1 MRHSFSSALPESRDA
16 AAEHAVALRRVSK
29 EYRSGGVVTALNQV
43 TLDFEAGTFTAVMG
57 PSGSGKSTLLQCAA
71 GLDRPTSG
79 EVWLGGQELGDLS
92 ETRLTVLRRSR
103 IGFVFQSF
111 NLLPSLT
118 AELNVALPLRL
129 AGRRPSRPEIRR
141 VLGSV
146 GLADRAGHR
155 PSQLSGGQQQR
166 VAIARALVTRPEV
179 VFADEPTGM
188 LDSASGHE
196 VLGLLRGLVD
206 GPGQTVI
213 MVTHDPVAAGYAS
226 RVVFLADGQVAGELH
241 DPTPQLIAGRMAD
254 LGTRSTRP

>member
-1 MRHSFSSALPESRDA
+1 MRHSFSPVLPESRDA
-16 AAEHAVALRRVSK
+16 AAGQAVALRRVTK
-29 EYRSGGVVTALNQV
+29 VYRSGGVVTALDQV
-43 TLDFEAGTFTAVMG
+43 TLGFGAGTFTAVMG

-79 EVWLGGQELGDLS
+79 EVWLGGQDLGDLS
-92 ETRLTVLRRSR
+92 ETRLTVLRRNR

-141 VLGSV
+141 VLASV

-196 VLGLLRGLVD
+196 VLGLLRSLVD
-206 GPGQTVI
+206 GQRQTVI

-241 DPTPQLIAGRMAD
+241 DPTPQSVAGRMAD
-254 LGTRSTRP
+254 LGAKGARP

>member
-1 MRHSFSSALPESRDA
+1 MRHSFSSALPESREA
-16 AAEHAVALRRVSK
+16 PAGLAVALRRVTRV
-29 EYRSGGVVTALNQV
+29 YRSGGTVTALNQV
-43 TLDFEAGTFTAVMG
+43 TLGFGAGTFTAVMG

-79 EVWLGGQELGDLS
+79 EVWLGGQELGGLS
-92 ETRLTVLRRSR
+92 ETKLTVLRRSR

-206 GPGQTVI
+206 GQGQTVI

-241 DPTPQLIAGRMAD
+241 DPTPQLIAMWMAG
-254 LGTRSTRP
+254 LGARGTRP

>member
-1 MRHSFSSALPESRDA
+1 MRHSSSSALPESRDA
-16 AAEHAVALRRVSK
+16 AAGHAVALRRVSK
-29 EYRSGGVVTALNQV
+29 VYRSGCVVTALNQV
-43 TLDFEAGTFTAVMG
+43 TLGFGAGTFTAVMG

-71 GLDRPTSG
+71 GLDRPSSG

-92 ETRLTVLRRSR
+92 ETKLTVLRRNR

-188 LDSASGHE
+188 LDSATGHE

-206 GPGQTVI
+206 GQGQTVI

-241 DPTPQLIAGRMAD
+241 DPTPPAIASRMAD
-254 LGTRSTRP
+254 LGARSTPP